1 MGSYIV
7 SSSNSQTNRRSIFAL
22 LALAIS
28 AFGIGTTEF
37 ISVGLLPSIASDLHV
52 SVTTAGLT
60 VSLYA
65 LGVAFGAPILTSLTA
80 SMSRKTLLMWIMIV
94 FIIGNSI
101 AAMATSFGMLLVARV
116 ISAFSHGVFMSIG
129 STIAADLVS
138 EDRRAS
144 AIAIMFTGLTV
155 ATVTGVP
162 MGTFIGQQFGWRASF
177 MIIVA
182 IGIVALVANS
192 ILIPSN
198 LRKGASASFRD
209 QLKIVTNG
217 RLLLVFIITA
227 LGYGG
232 TFVTF
237 TYLSPLLQEV
247 TGFKA
252 GTVTIIL
259 LVYGIAIA
267 IGNIIGGKLSN
278 RNPIR
283 SLFYMF
289 FIQAIVLLVLT
300 FTAPFKVAGL
310 ITIILMGLFAFM
322 NVPGLQVYVVI
333 LAERFVPNA
342 VDVASAINI
351 AAFNAGI
358 ALGAYLGGVVTD
370 SLGLIHT
377 AWVGAIMVVGAVV
390 LTAWSMR
397 LEKQDQETATR

>member
-1 MGSYIV
+1 MSSYTV
-7 SSSNSQTNRRSIFAL
+7 PSSEVQTNRRSMFAL

-37 ISVGLLPSIASDLHV
+37 ISVGLLPSISKDLNV

-65 LGVAFGAPILTSLTA
+65 LGAAVGAPVLTALTA
-80 SMSRKTLLMWIMIV
+80 SMSRKTLLMWIMVI
-94 FIIGNSI
+94 FIIGNGI
-101 AAMATSFGMLLVARV
+101 AAVATSFTILIIARIV
-116 ISAFSHGVFMSIG
+116 SAFAHGVFMSIG
-129 STIAADLVS
+129 STIAAAIVP
-138 EDRRAS
+138 ENKRAS

-155 ATVTGVP
+155 ATITGVP
-162 MGTFIGQQFGWRASF
+162 IGTFIGQQFGWRASF
-177 MIIVA
+177 MAIVV
-182 IGIVALVANS
+182 IGIIAFIANS
-192 ILIPSN
+192 ILVPSN
-198 LRKGASASFRD
+198 LKNGVSVSFRD
-209 QLKIVTNG
+209 QFKLIKNG

-247 TGFKA
+247 TGFEA
-252 GTVTIIL
+252 STVTIIL

-267 IGNIIGGKLSN
+267 IGNMVGGKLSN
-278 RNPIR
+278 HNPIR
-283 SLFYMF
+283 ALFYMF
-289 FIQAIVLLVLT
+289 LIQAIILFVLT

-310 ITIILMGLFAFM
+310 ITIIFMGLFAFM

-333 LAERFVPNA
+333 LAERFVPSA

-351 AAFNAGI
+351 AAFNGGI
-358 ALGAYLGGVVTD
+358 ALGSYIGGLVTS

-377 AWVGAIMVVGAVV
+377 AWVGGLMVVAAVI
-390 LTAWSMR
+390 LTAWSMT
-397 LEKQDQETATR
+397 LEKRDQVK